1 MDVVCKSDNPVY
13 NYPKLL
19 DSSSKLTDLAVNGA
33 TTLPY
38 SYSVVNRD
46 LGKVLVIVPTYNEL
60 ESLPVIVAGIRA
72 AEPEVHIL
80 IADDNSPDG
89 TGEVANALSSS
100 NSFVHALH
108 RKQKAGLGA
117 AYLDAFAW
125 ARSQGYD
132 VVVEMDADGSHR
144 PIDLTKIL
152 DALSD
157 NDVVLGSRWVKDG
170 KVVNWVRS
178 REVLS
183 RGGNLYTRMWL
194 GIPIKDATGGFR
206 AYRMSAL
213 DQMDIKQVESQGY
226 CFQVDMAWR
235 ATKAGLRVAEV
246 PITFVERELGES
258 KMDSSIV
265 KEALWRVTQWG
276 IEKRLTDVKR
286 IFGQS

>member
-1 MDVVCKSDNPVY
+1 M
-13 NYPKLL
+13 
-19 DSSSKLTDLAVNGA
+19 AI
-33 TTLPY
+33 
-38 SYSVVNRD
+38 RD
-46 LGKVLVIVPTYNEL
+46 LGKVLVIIPTYNEL
-60 ESLPVIVAGIRA
+60 ESLPVIVAGIRD
-72 AEPEVHIL
+72 AEPDVHIL

-89 TGEVANALSSS
+89 TGEVANTLSSIDGS
-100 NSFVHALH
+100 VHVLH

-117 AYLDAFAW
+117 AYLDAFSW
-125 ARSQGYD
+125 AKTQGFE

-144 PIDLTKIL
+144 PVDLTKIL

-157 NDVVLGSRWVKDG
+157 NDVVLGSRWVNEG
-170 KVVNWVRS
+170 QVVNWAKS

-213 DQMDIKQVESQGY
+213 DQIDIQQVESQGY

-276 IEKRLTDVKR
+276 IEKRYSDLKR
-286 IFGQS
+286 VFGR

>member
-1 MDVVCKSDNPVY
+1 MI
-13 NYPKLL
+13 
-19 DSSSKLTDLAVNGA
+19 TRG
-33 TTLPY
+33 
-38 SYSVVNRD
+38 
-46 LGKVLVIVPTYNEL
+46 LGNILVIVPTYNEL
-60 ESLPVIVAGIRA
+60 QSLPIIVAGIRQS
-72 AEPEVHIL
+72 EPKVHIL

-89 TGEVANALSSS
+89 TGEVADNLSR
-100 NSFVHALH
+100 NDELIHVLH
-108 RKQKAGLGA
+108 RTVKAGLGA

-125 ARSQGYD
+125 AKSNNYD

-144 PIDLTKIL
+144 PVDLSKIL
-152 DALSD
+152 DALTH
-157 NDVVLGSRWVKDG
+157 NDVVLGSRWVKAG
-170 KVVNWVRS
+170 EVVNWPKS

-213 DQMDIKQVESQGY
+213 EIMNMAKVESQGY

-235 ATKAGLRVAEV
+235 AVKAGLRVAEV

-258 KMDSSIV
+258 KMDGSIV

-276 IEKRLTDVKR
+276 IEKRYSDLKR
-286 IFGQS
+286 VFGR